1 MVRQLAHEIKNPLGG
16 LRGAAQLLERELL
29 DPALREYTR
38 IIISEADRLTHLLD
52 SMLGP
57 GRPPAKQLVNVHELL
72 ERVYHLLRSE
82 APEGVTVDRDYDP
95 SLPALTVDPN
105 HIIQAMLNLG
115 RNAIQALSG
124 SARMSGAASAAVDP
138 AHARRDQREHR
149 RAPPPS
155 GGLHSIRGQRPRGA
169 AGNSRHDFLSARV
182 GARRRHGPGAGD
194 CAGSG
199 EPARRPHRVRQRARS
214 NDIRDFS
221 AHGFRMN
228 AKPLQVWL
236 VDDDASIRWVLEKAL
251 KGSGMTAR
259 CFDQAD
265 NVLTALR
272 ADAPDVLMTDIR
284 MPGRSGLD
292 LLKEIQVSRPGL
304 PVIVMTAHSDLDAAV
319 AAYQGGAF
327 EYLPKPFDIDKAV
340 DLVRR
345 AAQQATVST
354 DVEAARRSIP
364 ELLGQAA
371 AMQQVFRAVG
381 RLSRSSMTVLITGES
396 GTGKEL
402 VARALH
408 RHSPRS
414 SKAFVALNTAAFT
427 ADLLESELF
436 GHEKG
441 AFTGA
446 DTLRRGRF
454 EQADGGTLFLDEIG
468 DMSPAL
474 QTRLLRVLAEGEFYR
489 VGGQTPVKV
498 DVRVIA
504 ATHQDLEARVKSGH
518 FREDLLH
525 RLNVIR
531 IEIPPLRERREDIPE
546 LLRHYL
552 SVAGQELGVEPK
564 LLTTPAET
572 ALVTFDWP
580 GNVRQLVNACRRLTV
595 TAPGREIRAEDIPPD
610 LGGAST
616 GHAAN
621 HDWMAKLSHWAEQE
635 LDAGTQRLLDQAVPE
650 VERILIR
657 VALRKADGL
666 KQDAAKL
673 LGLGPQHAVA
683 QDEGARHGGRQL
695 IPPRTAAYNRA
706 DHG

>member
-1 MVRQLAHEIKNPLGG
+1 M
-16 LRGAAQLLERELL
+16 
-29 DPALREYTR
+29 T
-38 IIISEADRLTHLLD
+38 
-52 SMLGP
+52 
-57 GRPPAKQLVNVHELL
+57 
-72 ERVYHLLRSE
+72 
-82 APEGVTVDRDYDP
+82 
-95 SLPALTVDPN
+95 
-105 HIIQAMLNLG
+105 
-115 RNAIQALSG
+115 
-124 SARMSGAASAAVDP
+124 
-138 AHARRDQREHR
+138 
-149 RAPPPS
+149 
-155 GGLHSIRGQRPRGA
+155 
-169 AGNSRHDFLSARV
+169 
-182 GARRRHGPGAGD
+182 
-194 CAGSG
+194 
-199 EPARRPHRVRQRARS
+199 
-214 NDIRDFS
+214 
-221 AHGFRMN
+221 

-251 KGSGMTAR
+251 KGSGMSAR

-265 NVLTALR
+265 NVITALR
-272 ADAPDVLMTDIR
+272 ADVPDVLMTDIR

-292 LLKEIQVSRPGL
+292 LLKDIQGSRPGL

-345 AAQQATVST
+345 AAQQATVSI
-354 DVEAARRSIP
+354 DIEARRSIP

-371 AMQQVFRAVG
+371 SMQQVFRAVG

-446 DTLRRGRF
+446 DALRRGRF

-504 ATHQDLEARVKSGH
+504 ATHQDLDLRVESGH

-546 LLRHYL
+546 LLQHYL
-552 SVAGQELGVEPK
+552 AAAGHELGVEPK
-564 LLTTPAET
+564 LLTAPAET

-595 TAPGREIRAEDIPPD
+595 TAPGRELRTEDIPAD
-610 LGGAST
+610 LGGVEAGRSAT
-616 GHAAN
+616 
-621 HDWMAKLSHWAEQE
+621 HDWMAKLSHWAERE
-635 LDAGTQRLLDQAVPE
+635 LDAGTRRLLDQAVPE

-657 VALRKADGL
+657 VAMRKADGL

-673 LGLGPQHAVA
+673 LGWGRNTLSRKMKELGMEDVSP
-683 QDEGARHGGRQL
+683 
-695 IPPRTAAYNRA
+695 
-706 DHG
+706 